1 MRGRGPECPNGNPG
15 YRRIAARDGST
26 FNSWSWSGACS
37 LEAGCSA
44 KARVD
49 VCSLRCRGRYY
60 CILSRVAAS
69 NLSQCEEDLITIRS
83 DNIRPLN
90 ISSSGMSNEQEISF
104 RARGSHRRAN
114 IPQLTAERPRPV
126 LTPEYLG
133 GRASSLRVGE
143 QDIGIGRK
151 ERAFVCQ
158 VLTGL

>member
-26 FNSWSWSGACS
+26 FNSWSWSGAWS
-37 LEAGCSA
+37 LEAWCSA
-44 KARVD
+44 KARFD

-60 CILSRVAAS
+60 CILSRTS
-69 NLSQCEEDLITIRS
+69 LSQCEEDLITIRS

-114 IPQLTAERPRPV
+114 IPQLTAESRGPRPV

>member
-1 MRGRGPECPNGNPG
+1 MATLDTEESRPEMAAHSTPGP
-15 YRRIAARDGST
+15 
-26 FNSWSWSGACS
+26 GAELGAS
-37 LEAGCSA
+37 RHGAQQ
-44 KARVD
+44 RFD
-49 VCSLRCRGRYY
+49 VRSLRCRGRYY
-60 CILSRVAAS
+60 CILSRTS
-69 NLSQCEEDLITIRS
+69 LSQCEEDLITIRS
-83 DNIRPLN
+83 DNIRRLN

-114 IPQLTAERPRPV
+114 IPQLKAERLRPV

-133 GRASSLRVGE
+133 SRASSLRVGE